1 MIALIALAA
10 LGAAL
15 LTFFTGF
22 GLGTLLLPV
31 FLLFFDP
38 VVAVAA
44 TAVVHM
50 ANNLLKVAVVG
61 RHADR
66 VVLLRFVAPALLTAM
81 LGAGLLVLVGG
92 SPALHSYAWL
102 GRTCAI
108 TPVKLA
114 MGLVVLAF
122 AVLELSPRFQKWN
135 VDAKWLPFGGAL
147 SGFFGGFSGHQG
159 AFRSTFL
166 VRCGL
171 SKESLVATSAV
182 AAVVVDATRLTVYGL
197 GAVSLPALEPVAG
210 PVLAGCLAA
219 FAGTFLGAK
228 VLKKVSLD
236 RIRLLV
242 GVLLALTGVL
252 LIAGI
257 A

>member
-1 MIALIALAA
+1 MIALIVIAA

-38 VVAVAA
+38 VIAVAA

-61 RHADR
+61 RHAD
-66 VVLLRFVAPALLTAM
+66 VAVLVRFVAPAVATAV
-81 LGAGLLVLVGG
+81 LGASLLVLAGG
-92 SPALHSYAWL
+92 SPPLHSFTWL
-102 GRTCAI
+102 GRTCEI

-122 AVLELSPRFQKWN
+122 AFLELNPRFQKWN
-135 VDAKWLPFGGAL
+135 VDAKWLPLGGAL

-182 AAVVVDATRLTVYGL
+182 AAVAVDATRLAVYGL
-197 GAVSLPALEPVAG
+197 GAMTAASLTPVAG
-210 PVLAGCLAA
+210 PIVAGCLAA

-242 GVLLALTGVL
+242 GVLLAVTGAL
-252 LIAGI
+252 LVAGI